1 MQKMGAKETTTV
13 KKAVTIRFSDK
24 EITLLLKIIQMAD
37 RDKRSLSAQIKF
49 LLSEKLEKK

>member
-24 EITLLLKIIQMAD
+24 EITLLLKIMQMAD
-37 RDKRSLSAQIKF
+37 RDKRSLSAEIKF

>member
-37 RDKRSLSAQIKF
+37 RDKRSLSAEIKF